1 MEGAG
6 PGPAWRRHVRRE
18 LERRERETRR
28 LQGLVQ
34 SHEKLLERRDL
45 ERLLVEKLQLEP
57 GTQESRAPLELALL
71 QQAVEL
77 AELRGAQ
84 EELAQSVAHLS
95 DALKRSETE
104 CQEQRARAGRCA
116 RELAGLAGCCQELQ
130 AQLWEQGQ
138 EAEGLRAALGAALR
152 ARDQLEARWVQEKQL
167 EAQRVNETNAR
178 EERYRDQLSRLRQKL
193 ERMQLGGTAGQ
204 QWGCALGAAHPLGEE
219 EKWMVR
225 DQIQRPDPLLSWTEM
240 PLKWLHQGTPVPG
253 SIGGVSGSR
262 CGQCIP
268 PPIPTRLINLAL
280 VCKRCLVL
288 ISIFEY
294 ALCSF
299 A

>member
-193 ERMQLGGTAGQ
+193 ERMQLGGTAGP
-204 QWGCALGAAHPLGEE
+204 GTELVTSENTSCEELAAVGLCPGGSSSPGRGGEMDGE
-219 EKWMVR
+219 G
-225 DQIQRPDPLLSWTEM
+225 PDPA
-240 PLKWLHQGTPVPG
+240 PG
-253 SIGGVSGSR
+253 PAAELDR
-262 CGQCIP
+262 DAP
-268 PPIPTRLINLAL
+268 
-280 VCKRCLVL
+280 
-288 ISIFEY
+288 
-294 ALCSF
+294 
-299 A
+299 